1 MLWLVET
8 DFASTG
14 KPDLGHRTPPCF
26 FHLGTPDVLFAECRY
41 LALQIVTHQIEFVPN
56 SLLGRMN
63 GHLCRRQREDQPT
76 VASVRRRKAEDLPEE
91 GAISRRI
98 LLYTITWAPKIMNL
112 LPLLA

>member
-1 MLWLVET
+1 
-8 DFASTG
+8 
-14 KPDLGHRTPPCF
+14 
-26 FHLGTPDVLFAECRY
+26 
-41 LALQIVTHQIEFVPN
+41 
-56 SLLGRMN
+56 MN